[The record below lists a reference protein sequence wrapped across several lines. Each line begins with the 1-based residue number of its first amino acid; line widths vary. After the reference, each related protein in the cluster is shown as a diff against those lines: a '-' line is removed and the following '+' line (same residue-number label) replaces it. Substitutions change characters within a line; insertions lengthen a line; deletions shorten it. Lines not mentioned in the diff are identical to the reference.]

1 MQLHKELVLV
11 STPNSGENLKMSE
24 IKRSF
29 AVLIGINQYINGIP
43 ALQTAVNDTQQLAK
57 LLTEKYQYQVLSLL
71 DRDATLSKLDNLL
84 TAFTDKI
91 LPFSNGNQI
100 KIEPDDRILFY
111 FAGHGI
117 ALDGLEN
124 ADGPVGFLIPQD
136 GQRDQSE
143 TWLSMQRLHDSLIQL
158 PCRHSLIILDCCF
171 AGTFRWA
178 ATHREAVRSQ
188 TVYRERYTRYT
199 SGCAQQVITSAAHDE
214 KATDSL
220 YQFGKRSESSDHSPF
235 AELLFKGLNGEADLM
250 KDGIITAT
258 ELYVYL
264 QSELGKTAA
273 KQTPGFAQLRHHDKG
288 EYIFIIPGFDVNQLP
303 SAPQLNEK
311 NNPYK
316 GLESFEEGDSDKF
329 FGRQALTEKL
339 VEFVSKNPL
348 TVVLGASGT
357 GKSSLVKA
365 GLISQL
371 KTTRDNWMILP
382 AIRPGE
388 SPFRALNYALQRNN
402 FSPQSERFIQPIN
415 SKVSNCENKFNSDF
429 PNSEIQN
436 TQNLLTDL
444 NEWKKEF
451 PDEKILLVIDQF
463 EEIVT
468 LNSDSEEQKMFLNGL
483 TKALERFSDWLR
495 IVVTLRS
502 DFEPQFRETA
512 LEQYWTKSRFVVP
525 AMTREELRQIIVE
538 PATTKVM
545 YFEPPTLIEQL
556 IDEVVQMPGALPL
569 LSFTLSELYFNYIQ
583 KVREGTRNNRAITQE
598 DYQELGGVTRSL
610 TQRADWEYAA
620 LIKRDPAYEK
630 TIRHLMLRMVAVG
643 GGELARRRVLEEE
656 LVYPEPE
663 NQRIQE
669 TIERFCAA
677 RLLVKG
683 RDTEGKSYVEPAHD
697 VLVRGWQKLILWE
710 REHQEDLILQR
721 RLTSAALE
729 WKTKEKSLSV
739 QDRFEPMVKG
749 LDRSFIFLEGLFDR
763 MNTSL
768 FKFWKKTSNLQ
779 KHPKEKPEEFLWDS
793 NPYLKVLEDNI
804 KSNETWFNQVEAEF
818 LQRSLR
824 RWRNNRRTKISLI
837 VTAFAVLSGF
847 GLFQW
852 NQNQQAQSRNLALS
866 AEQLFNSE
874 QELDALIEALKAY
887 KTMKGAIFADANT
900 QKEVLTALQGVMY
913 QIRENNRLIGHTN
926 EVYNINYSPDGQ
938 IIASASGDDTIK
950 LWKKDGT
957 LLHTLSGHTNDIVN
971 HHFSP
976 NGQFI
981 ASASR
986 DGTIKLWNKD
996 GTLLNTLTDHQAIVN
1011 HVTFSPNGEMI
1022 ASASDDGTIK
1032 LWKKDGI
1039 LLKTIEDNGPIS
1051 SVSFSPDGQTIAS
1064 GSMDGTV
1071 KLWKKDGTFLKS
1083 FSAHNGLVINVNFSP
1098 DGEMIGSSSS
1108 DKTVKLWKP
1117 DGTFIR
1123 TLEHNAQALKVNFS
1137 ADSQMIVS
1145 SSADNLVKIWKRDGT
1160 LLKTLTG
1167 RSVNLSPDGQT
1178 LAFAR
1183 LDHSLELWKWNTS
1196 LRQTFIGPTDIILGL
1211 SFSPNGE
1218 ALVSASPD
1226 KKAQLWKANGRL
1238 LTTFSGHQDIVFGIN
1253 FSSDGQK
1260 IVSGSW
1266 DNTVKLWKIDGTLL
1280 NTFSGHKASVYAVSF
1295 SPDNQMIVSGSNDT
1309 TVKLW
1314 KIDGTLL
1321 NTLSG
1326 HNAGISGI
1334 SWNSA
1339 QEIFA
1344 TSSIDGTVKLWKIDG
1359 TLLNTFSEHN
1369 TSVYNVDF
1377 HPDGQTL
1384 TSASAS
1390 GAIKVWEPDGSL
1402 INSWT
1407 GHNLAVN
1414 SVRFS
1419 PDGSAIASGSDDQT
1433 VKFWKP
1439 DGTWLA
1445 TLPGHLGAVRSLSF
1459 SPDNKTLASGGD
1471 DQTIILWNLEGL
1483 EIEGLLKHSCDWLE
1497 DYFNNPNVSLIKE
1510 DRRVCD
1516 GI

>member
-1 MQLHKELVLV
+1 
-11 STPNSGENLKMSE
+11 MSE
-24 IKRSF
+24 IKRSL
-29 AVLIGINQYINGIP
+29 AVVIGINQYINGIP
-43 ALQTAVNDTQQLAK
+43 PLQTAVNDTKQVVK
-57 LLTEKYQYQVLSLL
+57 LLTEKYEYQVLSLL
-71 DRDATLSKLDNLL
+71 DKDATLSKLEDLL
-84 TAFTDKI
+84 TAFTEKV
-91 LPFSNGNQI
+91 LPFYKGNKTQV
-100 KIEPDDRILFY
+100 EPDDRILFY

-117 ALDGLEN
+117 ALDGLDN
-124 ADGPVGFLIPQD
+124 ADGPVGFLIPQN
-136 GQRDQSE
+136 GERDNSE

-188 TVYRERYTRYT
+188 KVYRERYTRFT

-214 KATDSL
+214 KAADSL
-220 YQFGKRSESSDHSPF
+220 YRFGQRSENSNHSPF

-250 KDGIITAT
+250 KDGVITAT

-264 QSELGKTAA
+264 QSELGKTTA

-303 SAPQLNEK
+303 SAPQLDEK

-316 GLESFEEGDSDKF
+316 GLESFEEGDSKKF

-339 VEFVSKNPL
+339 IEFVIESPL

-365 GLISQL
+365 GLIPQL
-371 KTTRDNWMILP
+371 KKTQQNWIVLP

-388 SPFRALNYALQRNN
+388 SPFKSLKYALNRENLPNVEPDDSVVSSRGNKQKKRRDR
-402 FSPQSERFIQPIN
+402 QKDER
-415 SKVSNCENKFNSDF
+415 KTLRKLLSDL
-429 PNSEIQN
+429 S
-436 TQNLLTDL
+436 
-444 NEWKKEF
+444 EWKKEF
-451 PDEKILLVIDQF
+451 PDAKLLLVIDQF

-468 LNSDSEEQKMFLNGL
+468 LSQNNREQKIFFKGL
-483 TKALERFSDWLR
+483 EKALEMFSDRLR

-502 DFEPQFRETA
+502 DFEPQFRDTA
-512 LEQYWTKSRFVVP
+512 LEQYWIKARFIVP
-525 AMTREELRQIIVE
+525 AMTREELRQVIVE

-545 YFEPPTLIEQL
+545 YFEPSTFIEQL

-598 DYQELGGVTRSL
+598 DYEELGGVSRSL
-610 TQRADWEYAA
+610 TQRADWEYEG
-620 LIKRDPAYEK
+620 LVKRDPAYKK
-630 TIRHLMLRMVAVG
+630 TIRHMMLRMIAVG

-663 NQRIQE
+663 NQRIK
-669 TIERFCAA
+669 TAIEGFCAA

-683 RDTEGKSYVEPAHD
+683 RDTDGKSYVEPAHD
-697 VLVRGWQKLILWE
+697 VLVRGWQKLIVWE
-710 REHQEDLILQR
+710 RESQEDLILQR
-721 RLTSAALE
+721 RLTPAAFE
-729 WKTKEKSLSV
+729 WKTKEQPLSFQEKV
-739 QDRFEPMVKG
+739 EPIILV
-749 LDRSFIFLEGLFDR
+749 LDCSFLVIEGLFD
-763 MNTSL
+763 NVYTTL
-768 FKFWKKTSNLQ
+768 NKIWKTTSNLQ
-779 KHPKEKPEEFLWDS
+779 TRFREKQEEFLWDS
-793 NPYLKVLEDNI
+793 NPYLRVLEEHFQSDE
-804 KSNETWFNQVEAEF
+804 SWFNQVEAEF

-837 VTAFAVLSGF
+837 LTAFAILSGF

-874 QELDALIEALKAY
+874 QELEALIEALKAY

-900 QKEVLTALQGVMY
+900 QKQVITALQSVMY

-957 LLHTLSGHTNDIVN
+957 LLHTLTGHTNDIVN
-971 HHFSP
+971 HNFSP
-976 NGQFI
+976 NGQI
-981 ASASR
+981 LASASR
-986 DGTIKLWNKD
+986 DGTIKLWKKD

-1011 HVTFSPNGEMI
+1011 HVTFSPDGQTL

-1032 LWKKDGI
+1032 LWKKQGI

-1051 SVSFSPDGQTIAS
+1051 SVSFSQDGQTIAS

-1098 DGEMIGSSSS
+1098 DGEMIGSSSA

-1117 DGTFIR
+1117 DGTLIGTF
-1123 TLEHNAQALKVNFS
+1123 EHNAQALKVNFS

-1167 RSVNLSPDGQT
+1167 RSVNFSPDGQT

-1183 LDHSLELWKWNTS
+1183 LDHSIELWKWNTS
-1196 LRQTFIGPTDIILGL
+1196 LRQTLIGPTDIILGL

-1226 KKAQLWKANGRL
+1226 KKAQLWKPNGRL

-1266 DNTVKLWKIDGTLL
+1266 DNTVKVWNVDGTLL
-1280 NTFSGHKASVYAVSF
+1280 NTFSGHKASVYTVSF
-1295 SPDNQMIVSGSNDT
+1295 SPDSQIIVSGSNDT

-1314 KIDGTLL
+1314 RQDGTLL

-1334 SWNSA
+1334 SWNSDE
-1339 QEIFA
+1339 QIFV

-1359 TLLNTFSEHN
+1359 TLLNNFSEHS

-1384 TSASAS
+1384 TSASAN
-1390 GAIKVWEPDGSL
+1390 GVIKVWKPDGTL
-1402 INSWT
+1402 IHSWT

-1414 SVRFS
+1414 SIRFS
-1419 PDGSAIASGSDDQT
+1419 PNGSTIASASDDKM

-1439 DGTWLA
+1439 DGTWRA

-1471 DQTIILWNLEGL
+1471 DKTIILWNLEGL
-1483 EIEGLLKHSCDWLE
+1483 EVNGLLKHSCNWLQ
-1497 DYFNNPNVSLIKE
+1497 DYFNNSNVDLSQE

-1516 GI
+1516 GIKTSGS